1 MIYSTGGTDLFFFS
15 FSILCDSKFHFSKE
29 SSSGSEQAEKILRKA
44 IHDEIK
50 EVVEEELDAIE
61 TETNQLKNDNG
72 ESTNTKKSSLTAEN
86 KVDEDLVDVD
96 HEEDEFEEG

>member
-1 MIYSTGGTDLFFFS
+1 M
-15 FSILCDSKFHFSKE
+15 
-29 SSSGSEQAEKILRKA
+29 RKT

-61 TETNQLKNDNG
+61 TKTNQLKNNNG

-96 HEEDEFEEG
+96 DEEDEFEEG

>member
-1 MIYSTGGTDLFFFS
+1 M
-15 FSILCDSKFHFSKE
+15 
-29 SSSGSEQAEKILRKA
+29 RKA

-61 TETNQLKNDNG
+61 TKTNQLKNDNG

-86 KVDEDLVDVD
+86 KVDEDLVDE
-96 HEEDEFEEG
+96 EEDEFEEG